1 MDGITNN
8 HNTVRFSEHL
18 AVNSNETSQ
27 APAAAVNEEAK
38 AARMTI
44 RQQVLTKTKTQL
56 DTLHNSDKIA
66 QGANA
71 LLGTLRDIEQRQPER
86 AARLAAFST
95 EGKSQQDCD
104 KQLEILLTPDKSD
117 ALARTQLD
125 ALRAAASDKS
135 SLARRTLLIDSTSKQ
150 LQTIAQLA
158 QANPENY
165 DLTDEQ
171 AAELQAAA
179 RSVRFAPATE
189 PTENKGP
196 ISSWDIYKDLADA
209 IGEMDD
215 SYLSV
220 HEYAVKQYSDF
231 FSDFSDLKSKLQE
244 FISSGKDGNIILKSG
259 EIRKELDALLKKY
272 SVNPV
277 TKAAVLFPKQ
287 SETGGIK
294 GASKED
300 AKAWASELGVD
311 PDTCVKQLPD
321 GSWVCTIDTSPLTK
335 MKSDLPHNDVEDMNS
350 AKFQA
355 WMAGFDA
362 QAEKLQTAMQS
373 HLQKYSTASST
384 FDNLI
389 KVLSSTISSLLET
402 DKSFFSN

>member
-18 AVNSNETSQ
+18 TVNSNETRQ
-27 APAAAVNEEAK
+27 APAAAVDEEAK
-38 AARMTI
+38 SARMTT
-44 RQQVLTKTKTQL
+44 RQQVLTKTKTKL
-56 DTLHNSDKIA
+56 DALLNSDKTHQA
-66 QGANA
+66 AKT
-71 LLGTLRDIEQRQPER
+71 LSGTLRDIEQRQPER
-86 AARLAAFST
+86 AARLNAFST

-104 KQLEILLTPDKSD
+104 KQLEILLAPDKSD

-125 ALRAAASDKS
+125 ALRATASDKS
-135 SLARRTLLIDSTSKQ
+135 SLARRTLLIDSISKQ

-158 QANPENY
+158 QENPEDY
-165 DLTDEQ
+165 DLTD

-179 RSVRFAPATE
+179 PRSARSARSTD
-189 PTENKGP
+189 PTEKKDP
-196 ISSWDIYKDLADA
+196 ISSWDIYQDLADA

-231 FSDFSDLKSKLQE
+231 FSDFSNLKSKLQE
-244 FISSGKDGNIILKSG
+244 FINSGKDGNIILNSG
-259 EIRKELDALLKKY
+259 EIRKELDKLLAKY

-287 SETGGIK
+287 SETGGVK
-294 GASKED
+294 GASQED
-300 AKAWASELGVD
+300 AKAWASELGID
-311 PDTCVKQLPD
+311 PNTCVKQLPD
-321 GSWVCTIDTSPLTK
+321 GTWVCTIDTSPLTK
-335 MKSDLPHNDVEDMNS
+335 MKSDLPHNAVEDMNS